1 MKHEKITVAESVKRR
16 IGTDVYIG
24 NVINWYRLNRISE
37 DLWQNSD
44 KLEYIGAYKDKHGT
58 MCSVFQEML
67 HNKNNSYRRGKVYF
81 VDNDVVFEFQEDG
94 KRIARRKFDGGTQS

>member
-1 MKHEKITVAESVKRR
+1 MKHEKITVAESVQKR

-24 NVINWYRLNRISE
+24 NAISWCQLNRISE

-94 KRIARRKFDGGTQS
+94 KRIARRKFDGGTQG